1 MSISRLKFF
10 KYNYLAQLDSTQNFL
25 RSRLF
30 DEDLPEGY
38 LLHTSFQSGGKGQGT
53 NKWESAAGE
62 NLLFS
67 FVLRPVRWEVA
78 RQFYISMLVSLA
90 LADTLAYYLPEEQI
104 HIKWPND
111 IYVDNK
117 KIAGVL
123 IENSVVGNAFEW
135 ILAGVGLNVNQQ
147 KFYSDAPNP
156 VSIAAIRGE
165 KLNIMEVL
173 EQFERQFIPLYSRL
187 LNGEAENIKEVY
199 LRKLYRKGRWHKF
212 KSSAGEF
219 HGKIIGVDAF
229 GFLQMETEKGIQV
242 FDVKEVEYLG

>member
-1 MSISRLKFF
+1 MSSPEFKFF
-10 KYNYLAQLDSTQNFL
+10 KYNYLQQLDSTQNFL
-25 RSRLF
+25 QSKISER
-30 DEDLPEGY
+30 DLPEGY
-38 LLHTSFQSGGKGQGT
+38 LLHTSFQSGGKGQGV

-67 FVLRPVRWEVA
+67 FVLRPHRWKVA

-90 LADTLAYYLPEEQI
+90 LADTVSYYLPEKQI

-111 IYVDNK
+111 IYLDNK
-117 KIAGVL
+117 KIAGIL

-156 VSIAAIRGE
+156 VSMAAIKGE
-165 KLNIMEVL
+165 KLNVLEVL
-173 EQFERQFIPLYSRL
+173 EQFERRFEPLYSRL
-187 LNGEAENIKEVY
+187 LGGEEEEIKELY
-199 LRKLYRKGRWHKF
+199 LRKLYRKGHWHKF

-219 HGKIIGVDAF
+219 RGKITGVDAF
-229 GFLQMETEKGIQV
+229 GFLQIETEKGIKV